1 VVLAL
6 PAWRSDQASVVT
18 AATPERQR
26 DTKGGGHGHDTQ
38 YPSPAE
44 QDAGGASFGENRT
57 CRASACDTTLSRYNP
72 DAYCFVHRDQVP
84 QQRMIRRWS
93 T

>member
-44 QDAGGASFGENRT
+44 QDAGGCFVRGKPDLQRP
-57 CRASACDTTLSRYNP
+57 ACDTTPSRYNP
-72 DAYCFVHRDQVP
+72 DVYCFVHRDQVP
-84 QQRMIRRWS
+84 QQRPIRRWS

>member
-1 VVLAL
+1 LLDGGRATSTRDSCCPVIEQAHQLAERTLGVVLAL

-44 QDAGGASFGENRT
+44 QDAGGSFVRGK
-57 CRASACDTTLSRYNP
+57 P
-72 DAYCFVHRDQVP
+72 DLQSIG
-84 QQRMIRRWS
+84 M
-93 T
+93 